1 LNCIEDRECLYIMH
15 GVSQTIHEVE
25 EEAFRMKEQIKAENA
40 NLVCCKHFGCKQRFP
55 IGGPYPSCVYHS
67 APPIFHET
75 AKYWSCCP
83 NKKAY
88 DWEEFQGIE
97 GCQKG
102 TCTEVKEVEQKEF
115 LGGCDLREK
124 NNPPNLK
131 SIDDFNKAEL
141 EGSDAAPVLERL
153 KSVFAEIGVENELF
167 DQVVNGLKTEISDGD
182 DINTDQL
189 KMVVDEFG
197 IKLKSAMK
205 SMAVE
210 QLKIKHVC

>member
-1 LNCIEDRECLYIMH
+1 M
-15 GVSQTIHEVE
+15 
-25 EEAFRMKEQIKAENA
+25 
-40 NLVCCKHFGCKQRFP
+40 CCKHFGCKQRFP
-55 IGGPYPSCVYHS
+55 KGGPYPSCVYHS

-88 DWEEFQGIE
+88 DWEDFQRIE

-102 TCTEVKEVEQKEF
+102 TCTEVKEVDQKEF

-124 NNPPNLK
+124 HNRPNLK
-131 SIDDFNKAEL
+131 SSDDFDKAEL
-141 EGSDAAPVLERL
+141 EGSEAAPVLERL
-153 KSVFAEIGVENELF
+153 RSVFAEIGVENELF